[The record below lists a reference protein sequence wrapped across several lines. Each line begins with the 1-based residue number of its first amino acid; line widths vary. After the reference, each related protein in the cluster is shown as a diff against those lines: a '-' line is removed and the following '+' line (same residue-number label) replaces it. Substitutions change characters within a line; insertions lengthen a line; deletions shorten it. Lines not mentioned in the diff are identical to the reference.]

1 MFAFGHS
8 TASSEGRPTRQGE
21 RDMFLKRS
29 LCCDL
34 LITAGMNH
42 LPDITHLTAT
52 LLISLFAPF
61 AH

>member
-1 MFAFGHS
+1 
-8 TASSEGRPTRQGE
+8 
-21 RDMFLKRS
+21 MFLKRS

-52 LLISLFAPF
+52 LLISVFAPF